1 MGYLIGEI
9 IVCLLIAFVL
19 GLIIGWLLKRA
30 GCARE
35 VAELEAALAAL
46 RARPDTADSLA
57 APLAAPDALAAAAT
71 ATAAIGGTGDVDTA
85 DSAASCAI
93 EQIEGIGPGYGK
105 RLRGLS
111 IDSTASLLQRC
122 QDADG
127 VAAVAEQ
134 VGIEQFVVAKWVC
147 MADLLRVPGIDGQQA
162 ELLAWAGVD
171 SAQDLSQRKPEILA
185 RALVS
190 TNAQENRTVE
200 APEPATVAGWV
211 EAAGSLTS

>member
-46 RARPDTADSLA
+46 RASPGAA
-57 APLAAPDALAAAAT
+57 EPAPLPASDALALA
-71 ATAAIGGTGDVDTA
+71 GTGDAGPD
-85 DSAASCAI
+85 DSAGSYAI
-93 EQIEGIGPGYGK
+93 EEIEGIGPGYGK

-111 IDSTASLLQRC
+111 IESTASLLQRC

-127 VAAVAEQ
+127 AAAIAEQ
-134 VGIEQFVVAKWVC
+134 VGIEQFVVAKWAC
-147 MADLLRVPGIDGQQA
+147 MADLLRVPGIGGQQA
-162 ELLAWAGVD
+162 ELLAWAGVE
-171 SAQDLSQRKPEILA
+171 SVQDLSQRKPETLA
-185 RALVS
+185 RALAS
-190 TNAQENRTVE
+190 TNAQENRTAG
-200 APEPATVAGWV
+200 APEPATVAQWV
-211 EAAGSLTS
+211 EAASSLTS